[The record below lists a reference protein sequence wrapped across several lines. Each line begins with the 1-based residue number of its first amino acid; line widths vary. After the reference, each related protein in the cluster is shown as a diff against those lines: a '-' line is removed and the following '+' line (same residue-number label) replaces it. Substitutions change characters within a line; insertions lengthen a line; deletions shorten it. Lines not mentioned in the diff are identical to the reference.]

1 MPSYTRSRRPAS
13 ARGQLPRAR
22 RPTYDCPA
30 LRDVDAIAALIF
42 TYAERIDA
50 GDLDGMAALFAH
62 ATYRSHVREYTGA
75 EELAR
80 MMKQRII
87 LYDGTPR
94 TKHVT
99 TNVIVDVVGETATAR
114 SYFTVLQETPDLPLQ
129 PIVAGR
135 YHDRFA
141 RTDGVWQFTDRLVLV
156 DLAGD
161 LSRHLR

>member
-1 MPSYTRSRRPAS
+1 M
-13 ARGQLPRAR
+13 
-22 RPTYDCPA
+22 
-30 LRDVDAIAALIF
+30 RDADAIAALVF
-42 TYAERIDA
+42 TYAERVDA

-62 ATYRSHVREYTGA
+62 STYRSHVHEYDGA

-80 MMKQRII
+80 VMKSRII

-99 TNVIVDVVGETATAR
+99 TNLIVDVTGDAATAR
-114 SYFTVLQETPDLPLQ
+114 SYFTVFQQTPDLPLQ

-135 YHDRFA
+135 YHDRFERVGGSWRFA
-141 RTDGVWQFTDRLVLV
+141 DRLVLV

-161 LSRHLR
+161 LSRHLRSA